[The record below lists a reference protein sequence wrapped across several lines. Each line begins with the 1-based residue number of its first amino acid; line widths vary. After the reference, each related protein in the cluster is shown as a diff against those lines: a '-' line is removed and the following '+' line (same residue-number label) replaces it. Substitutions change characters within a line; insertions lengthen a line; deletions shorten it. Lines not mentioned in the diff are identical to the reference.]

1 MPIHPLL
8 VQAAKCRMLATGL
21 SNRDDIRTLE
31 QLAAELEAKARAA
44 EQAGRPQV
52 TH

>member
-1 MPIHPLL
+1 MQAHHLL
-8 VQAAKCRMLATGL
+8 AQAAKCRALAMGL

-31 QLAAELEAKARAA
+31 ALAAELEAKARAA
-44 EQAGRPQV
+44 EHAGRPQV